1 MAKEKIRPS
10 SLMMVD
16 VDDLRE
22 LVQSEIEGVLAME
35 KDVNAS
41 EVYLT
46 HKPKSVIRKFCCQN
60 AR

>member
-35 KDVNAS
+35 KRC
-41 EVYLT
+41 ECIG
-46 HKPKSVIRKFCCQN
+46 SVSH
-60 AR
+60 A